1 MDYRR
6 FGSTIVLRLDKGDEI
21 VESILHLAKMENIR
35 LATVSGLGAT
45 ADFTVGV
52 FDLNQGVYNRYS
64 YAEPC
69 EITALAGNINTMN
82 GAPYTHLHITCAGEN
97 GRVMGGH
104 LNRAVISLTGE
115 IFIQIVDGCV
125 DRRLDSELNL
135 NLLDFEPQK

>member
-21 VESILHLAKMENIR
+21 VESILRLAKMENIR

-52 FDLNQGVYNRYS
+52 FDLNQGVYNRYD

-69 EITALAGNINTMN
+69 EITALVGNINTMN
-82 GAPYTHLHITCAGEN
+82 GAPYT
-97 GRVMGGH
+97 H

-125 DRRLDSELNL
+125 DRRLDPELNL